1 LIKHFILNQTTNTD
15 ILIIFL
21 VENLPFGGVGLSGM
35 GAYHGKSSFD
45 TFTHRKSCLVKDFNI
60 IGESFSSLVICH

>member
-1 LIKHFILNQTTNTD
+1 MLKIC
-15 ILIIFL
+15 L

-35 GAYHGKSSFD
+35 GAYHGKHTFD

-60 IGESFSSLVICH
+60 IGESFSSLVVHNIIVLLFQCY

>member
-1 LIKHFILNQTTNTD
+1 M
-15 ILIIFL
+15 IIFYL

-35 GAYHGKSSFD
+35 GAYHGKNSFE

-60 IGESFSSLVICH
+60 IGESISSLVTKHFYFVDISL